1 MRLLSL
7 LCLFALTAGAH
18 TSAPTSVISATNSAS
33 SNAPA
38 PDGDQE
44 QNPSPQSGE
53 IVKRRSLDDDELL
66 KTLSN
71 LAAPNYKYGCTSC
84 ERQGLVY
91 RVACVPSGSRVLA
104 KISTRVELDRCYPT
118 ET

>member
-7 LCLFALTAGAH
+7 LCLFALTAGSH

-104 KISTRVELDRCYPT
+104 KISTRVQLDRCYPT